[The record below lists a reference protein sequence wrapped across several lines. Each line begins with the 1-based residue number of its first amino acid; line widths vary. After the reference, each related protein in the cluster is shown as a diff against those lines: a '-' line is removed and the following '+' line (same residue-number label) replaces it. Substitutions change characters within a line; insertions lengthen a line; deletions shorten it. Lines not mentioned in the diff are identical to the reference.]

1 MEAVAAGVEV
11 GVGDGWVDCEVGGIT
26 LFSVPPPLLPSSSP
40 PPLLPFSLLPS
51 SSPSHDVDCMHTLC
65 CLFQLAEGQD
75 EAERKHMSVDDVSK
89 LIEELARIH

>member
-1 MEAVAAGVEV
+1 MTVGWIVRLEV
-11 GVGDGWVDCEVGGIT
+11 LLCF
-26 LFSVPPPLLPSSSP
+26 LSLLPSSSP
-40 PPLLPFSLLPS
+40 P
-51 SSPSHDVDCMHTLC
+51 HDVDCMHTLC